1 MICRKTVIRE
11 PACRVLYFVFQA
23 LRYVLF
29 LFHLFAIIGDTGLS
43 IGKRKEEE
51 KRLGIRYKEAE
62 GPDSRGDTGKIPF
75 DDGSICSYRIIKSD
89 RRTMALQVTK
99 AGEVFVRLPR
109 RLPFRAGHELAQK
122 NKDWIFAQVE
132 KIRRASER
140 KNAFHWREGTSV
152 LLYGNNRLLHIKPD
166 NKKKAFC
173 VQDTKEG
180 LVVSGPVAS
189 YEEEALES
197 SVKEAVKLWY
207 RREARGYLEAKA
219 SSWSAVMNVGYG
231 KIAIRDQATRW
242 GSCSARGNLNFNW
255 RLVLLP
261 EELADYVVVHELAHR
276 IQMNHSR
283 AFWEIVEKEL
293 PDYRLRRRELKR
305 YEGEIYQRY

>member
-1 MICRKTVIRE
+1 M
-11 PACRVLYFVFQA
+11 
-23 LRYVLF
+23 
-29 LFHLFAIIGDTGLS
+29 
-43 IGKRKEEE
+43 
-51 KRLGIRYKEAE
+51 GIRYKEAE
-62 GPDSRGDTGKIPF
+62 GPDSRGETGVISF
-75 DDGSICSYRIIKSD
+75 DDGSVYSYRIKKSD

-109 RLPFRAGHELAQK
+109 RLPFRAGHELVQK
-122 NKDWIFAQVE
+122 NKDWIFVQVE
-132 KIRRASER
+132 KIRRATER
-140 KNAFHWREGTSV
+140 ENAFHWTEGASV
-152 LLYGNNRLLHIKPD
+152 LLYGNSRILHVKLD
-166 NKKKAFC
+166 HKKKAFC

-180 LVVSGPVAS
+180 LVVSGPVES
-189 YEEEALES
+189 KEENAQEAA
-197 SVKEAVKLWY
+197 VKEAVKLWY

-219 SSWSAVMNVGYG
+219 SSWSAVMNVDYG

-276 IQMNHSR
+276 IQMNHSQ

-305 YEGEIYQRY
+305 YESEIYQRY